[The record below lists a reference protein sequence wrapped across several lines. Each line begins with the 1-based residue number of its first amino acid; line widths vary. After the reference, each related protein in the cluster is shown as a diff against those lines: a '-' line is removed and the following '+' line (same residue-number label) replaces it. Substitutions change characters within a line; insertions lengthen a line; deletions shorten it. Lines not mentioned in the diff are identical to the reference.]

1 MKRQRQRLDV
11 GARIDRSQCL
21 GFRFNGK
28 SYEGFAG
35 DTLASA
41 LLANGVRLVGR
52 SFKYHRPRGIYSA
65 GMEEPNALVQLGA
78 GAASEPNLRATQV
91 ELFDGLEAASVN
103 CWPSLKFDVW
113 SLNDR
118 VSSLLPAGFYYK
130 TFMWPKS
137 FWHRYEKVIRKGA
150 GLGTAPE
157 VADHNIYDKRYQ
169 HCDVLVVG
177 GGPAGISAA
186 LAAGRAGA
194 RVILV
199 DEQAE
204 LGGALLGNGERIEAH
219 SGVDWA
225 LSARAELDGMDDVQ
239 VLSRTTAFGYYD
251 QNYLL
256 MVERLND
263 HLGAPAGTLRQ
274 RLWKIRATQVVL
286 AAGAI
291 ERPMVFANNDR
302 PGVMLAGAAQTY
314 VNRYGAKP
322 GNRAALYV
330 NNDNAYR
337 AALDLADAG
346 IRVEAVVDVRANP
359 TGDAV
364 AAVRERGIEVLVHH
378 AVGGTFGAKRL
389 RGIEV
394 LALNDKGDG
403 FAGDIRRLRC
413 DLLCLSGGWNPTL
426 HLFSQAGGK
435 LNFDDKQACFVPGEA
450 RQPVSSAG
458 AANGVFALQGCL
470 AGGTA
475 TGREAA
481 RKAGFEEPGAPAALP
496 LSTPDVEPLNPVWR
510 LPPVSKG
517 EMRFVDLHNDVTV
530 SDIELAAR
538 EGYRSVELLKRYT
551 TTGMGPD
558 QGRTGNMH
566 ALAILA
572 EIKGASI
579 PEVGTT
585 TFRPPYAPVP
595 YGVMAG
601 RDVGVLAD
609 PVRMTAMHGWHER
622 SGAVFDDV
630 GQWKRPWYYP
640 RPGEDMASAVRREC
654 EAARNGVALLDAS
667 TLGKI
672 DIQGPD
678 AAEFLNRLYTNAWGK
693 LAIGRCRYGLML
705 GEDGMVM
712 DDGVTTRLGDK
723 HYFMTTTTGGAARV
737 MAWMEDWLQCEWPD
751 MQVYL
756 TSVSEQ
762 WATLSL
768 SGPNARRMLSELA
781 EGVDL
786 SPEAFPHMA
795 ARDAKVA
802 GIDARIF
809 RVSFT
814 GELGY
819 EVSVATSYGLALW
832 QAFLRVG
839 ENFDLTPVGTEALH
853 VLRAEKGY
861 IAVGHDTDGT
871 VTPGDLGMDWI
882 VSKKKDFLGRRSLAR
897 ADSARAD
904 RRHFVGLL
912 PEVRVPEGA
921 QIVAEHRRRPPM
933 KMIGHVTSCYDSAT
947 LGRPIALA
955 MIDAG
960 RERMGETVTI
970 PLTMQGRVVRAK
982 IVSPVF
988 YDPEGERLNV

>member
-1 MKRQRQRLDV
+1 MRRQRQRLDI
-11 GARIDRSQCL
+11 GARIDRGQRL
-21 GFRFNGK
+21 AFRFNGK
-28 SYEGFAG
+28 SYEGFSG

-65 GMEEPNALVQLGA
+65 GMEEPNALVQLGT

-91 ELFDGLEAASVN
+91 ELFDGLKATSVN
-103 CWPSLKFDVW
+103 CWPSVKLDIW

-118 VSSLLPAGFYYK
+118 VSSMLPAGFYYK

-150 GLGTAPE
+150 GLGTVPE
-157 VADHNIYDKRYQ
+157 LPDHNIYDKRHQ

-204 LGGALLGNGERIEAH
+204 LGGALLGNGERIESR

-225 LSARAELDGMDDVQ
+225 LGARAKLDGMAEVQ
-239 VLSRTTAFGYYD
+239 VLTRTTAFGYYD
-251 QNYLL
+251 HNYLL
-256 MVERLND
+256 MVERIND
-263 HLGAPAGTLRQ
+263 HVGAPAGSLRQ
-274 RLWKIRATQVVL
+274 RLWKIRARQVVL
-286 AAGAI
+286 ATGAI
-291 ERPMVFANNDR
+291 ERQMVFANNDR
-302 PGVMLAGAAQTY
+302 PGIMLAGAAQTY

-322 GNRAALYV
+322 GNRAALFV
-330 NNDNAYR
+330 NNDGAYR
-337 AALDLADAG
+337 AALDLANAG
-346 IRVEAVVDVRANP
+346 IRVEAVVDMRANP
-359 TGDAV
+359 SGEAV
-364 AAVRERGIEVLVHH
+364 AAVRERGIDILAHH
-378 AVGGTFGAKRL
+378 AVGGALGSKSL
-389 RGIEV
+389 RAIEV
-394 LALNDKGDG
+394 LALNKKGDG

-413 DLLCLSGGWNPTL
+413 DLLCLSGGWSPTV

-435 LNFDDKQACFVPGEA
+435 LDFDDKQACFVPGEA
-450 RQPVSSAG
+450 RQEVLSAG

-470 AGGTA
+470 FGGTGA
-475 TGREAA
+475 GREAA
-481 RKAGFEEPGAPAALP
+481 RKAGFEDPGAPAALP
-496 LSTPDVEPLNPVWR
+496 FSPPESKPLNMVWR

-538 EGYRSVELLKRYT
+538 EGYRAIEHLKRYT
-551 TTGMGPD
+551 TAGMGPD
-558 QGRTGNMH
+558 QGRIGNMH
-566 ALAILA
+566 ALATLA
-572 EIKGASI
+572 DIEGATI

-585 TFRPPYAPVP
+585 TFRPPYTPVP

-609 PVRMTAMHGWHER
+609 PVRMTAIHGWHER

-640 RPGEDMASAVRREC
+640 RTGEDMAAAVRREC
-654 EAARNGVALLDAS
+654 IAARNGVALLDAS

-672 DIQGPD
+672 DIHGPD
-678 AAEFLNRLYTNAWGK
+678 AAEFLNRIYTNSWSK
-693 LAIGRCRYGLML
+693 LAVGRCRYGLML

-712 DDGVTTRLGDK
+712 DDGVTTRLGDT
-723 HYFMTTTTGGAARV
+723 HYFMTTTTGGAAQV

-751 MQVYL
+751 LQVYL
-756 TSVSEQ
+756 TSVTEQ
-762 WATLSL
+762 WATLSI
-768 SGPNARRMLSELA
+768 SGPHARRLLSELA

-786 SPEAFPHMA
+786 TAETFPHMA
-795 ARDAKVA
+795 MREGRVA

-819 EVSVATSYGLALW
+819 EVSVANCYSLALW

-839 ENFDLTPVGTEALH
+839 ENYDLTPIGIEALH

-871 VTPGDLGMDWI
+871 TTPGDLGMDWI
-882 VSKKKDFLGRRSLAR
+882 VSTKKDFIGRRSLAR
-897 ADSARAD
+897 ADSIRAD
-904 RRHFVGLL
+904 RKHLVGLL
-912 PEVRVPEGA
+912 LEARVPEGA
-921 QIVAEHRRRPPM
+921 QIVAEHSRRPPM
-933 KMIGHVTSCYDSAT
+933 KMIGHVSSCYDSAA
-947 LGRPIALA
+947 LDRPIALA
-955 MIDAG
+955 LIVGG

-970 PLTMQGRVVRAK
+970 PLTMEGRVVKAE

-988 YDPEGERLNV
+988 YDPEGKRLNV

>member
-11 GARIDRSQCL
+11 GARIDRSQTL
-21 GFRFNGK
+21 HFRFNGK
-28 SYEGFAG
+28 PYQGFAG

-52 SFKYHRPRGIYSA
+52 SFKFHRPRGIYST
-65 GMEEPNALVQLGA
+65 GIEEPNALVQLGA
-78 GAASEPNLRATQV
+78 GASSEPNLRATQV

-103 CWPSLKFDVW
+103 CWPSVKFDVW

-118 VSSLLPAGFYYK
+118 FSSMLPAGFYYK

-150 GLGTAPE
+150 GLGTAPD
-157 VADHNIYDKRYQ
+157 VPDHNIYDKRHR

-194 RVILV
+194 RTLLV
-199 DEQAE
+199 DEQSE
-204 LGGALLGNGERIEAH
+204 LGGALLGNGERIEAR
-219 SGVDWA
+219 SGVDWV
-225 LSARAELDGMDDVQ
+225 LGARAELDELADVE
-239 VLSRTTAFGYYD
+239 VLTRTTAFGYYD
-251 QNYLL
+251 QNYVL

-263 HLGAPAGTLRQ
+263 HIGAPAGSIRQ
-274 RLWKIRATQVVL
+274 RLWKIRARQVVL
-286 AAGAI
+286 TTGAI
-291 ERPMVFANNDR
+291 ERPMIFADNDR
-302 PGVMLAGAAQTY
+302 PGIMLAGAAQTY
-314 VNRYGAKP
+314 VNRFGVKP

-330 NNDNAYR
+330 NNDGAYR
-337 AALDLADAG
+337 AALDLVEAG
-346 IRVEAVVDVRANP
+346 IHVEAVVDVRANP
-359 TGDAV
+359 TGEAV
-364 AAVRERGIEVLVHH
+364 AKVRERGIEILAHH
-378 AVGGTFGAKRL
+378 AVGGALGRKRL

-394 LALNDKGDG
+394 LALNEKGDG

-413 DLLCLSGGWNPTL
+413 DLLCLSGGWNPTV

-435 LNFDDKQACFVPGEA
+435 LDFDEKQACFVPGA
-450 RQPVSSAG
+450 SRQAVSAAG
-458 AANGVFALQGCL
+458 AANGVFALQECL
-470 AGGTA
+470 AGGA
-475 TGREAA
+475 AAGRDAA
-481 RKAGFEEPGAPAALP
+481 QKAGFKEPGAPEALP
-496 LSTPDVEPLNPVWR
+496 LSPPEASSLDPVWR

-530 SDIELAAR
+530 ADIELAAR
-538 EGYRSVELLKRYT
+538 EGYRAVEHLKRYT
-551 TTGMGPD
+551 TTGMGSD

-572 EIKGASI
+572 DIRGVAI

-609 PVRMTAMHGWHER
+609 PVRMTAIHGWHER

-640 RPGEDMASAVRREC
+640 RTGENMAAAVEREC
-654 EAARNGVALLDAS
+654 VAARGGVAILDAS

-672 DIQGPD
+672 DIHGPD
-678 AAEFLNRLYTNAWGK
+678 VTEFLNRVYTNSWSK
-693 LAIGRCRYGLML
+693 LAVGSCRYGLML

-712 DDGVTTRLGDK
+712 DDGVTTRLGES

-737 MAWMEDWLQCEWPD
+737 MAWLEDWLQCEWPD
-751 MQVYL
+751 LKVYL
-756 TSVSEQ
+756 TSVTEQ
-762 WATLSL
+762 WATLSI
-768 SGPNARRMLSELA
+768 SGPNARRLLSELA
-781 EGVDL
+781 DGVDL
-786 SPEAFPHMA
+786 SPQAFPHMA
-795 ARDAKVA
+795 VREGRVA
-802 GIDARIF
+802 GIEARIF

-839 ENFDLTPVGTEALH
+839 ENYDLTPIGTEALH

-882 VSKKKDFLGRRSLAR
+882 VSTKKDFLGRRSLAR
-897 ADSARAD
+897 SDTIRPD
-904 RRHFVGLL
+904 RKQFVGLL
-912 PEVRVPEGA
+912 PEARVPEGA
-921 QIVAEHRRRPPM
+921 QIVAELLRRPPM

-955 MIDAG
+955 LIVSG

-970 PLTMQGRVVRAK
+970 PLTMQGRVVKAE

-988 YDPEGERLNV
+988 YDPQGERLNG